1 MVDDKE
7 FVGNLEGETLREI
20 ESERLK
26 ERWRERKKYAFT
38 WLI

>member
-1 MVDDKE
+1 MVNEKE

-26 ERWRERKKYAFT
+26 EGGEREKKNMPSHG
-38 WLI
+38 